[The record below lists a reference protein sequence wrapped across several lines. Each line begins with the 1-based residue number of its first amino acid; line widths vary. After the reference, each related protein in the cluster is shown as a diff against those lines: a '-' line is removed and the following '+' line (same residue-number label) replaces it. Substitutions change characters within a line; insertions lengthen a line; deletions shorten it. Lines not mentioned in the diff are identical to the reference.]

1 MLRSPIR
8 GVLAL
13 TWITSACAP
22 AAQAPAR
29 PALVSPTDASAAPAD
44 GTVGLLVMAHGGG
57 PEWNRSVSD
66 MLAPV
71 AAETPTAVAF
81 GMADPHTLGA
91 ALDTLRRA
99 GVGRVAVVR
108 LFVSGASFLDQTR
121 YLLGLSSTPPA
132 SFIPGHGA
140 HGRDAAPH
148 GGGVAAEPAPI
159 DHGLVVATHD
169 DGLMDSPLALR
180 IMAERARALS
190 RNPSGE
196 SVMIV
201 AHGSGDD
208 HENDELLRG
217 MAGIAD
223 ELRAD
228 GFAAARAFTLR
239 EDWAEKRA
247 VAEREMRAFAAA
259 EAEVGRRVL
268 VVPMRLS
275 GFGPYANV
283 LEGLQY
289 TAGEGLLP
297 HALAATWVREKAAQ
311 VVCRAGW
318 ADCK

>member
-1 MLRSPIR
+1 MQRSPTPV
-8 GVLAL
+8 VLAL
-13 TWITSACAP
+13 SCLISACVPAGQASIPAPTSPTGAP
-22 AAQAPAR
+22 ATPAEGR
-29 PALVSPTDASAAPAD
+29 I
-44 GTVGLLVMAHGGG
+44 GLLVMAHGGG
-57 PEWNRSVSD
+57 PEWDRSVSH
-66 MLAPV
+66 MLAGV
-71 AAETPTAVAF
+71 AEETPTAVAF

-108 LFVSGASFLDQTR
+108 LFVSGASFIDQTR

-132 SFIPGHGA
+132 FFIPGHGS
-140 HGRDAAPH
+140 H
-148 GGGVAAEPAPI
+148 GGGVGHGGDVAVPAPI

-190 RNPSGE
+190 RDRSSE

-208 HENDELLRG
+208 LENDGLLRG
-217 MAGIAD
+217 MSVIAD
-223 ELRAD
+223 ELRTD

-239 EDWAEKRA
+239 EDWPEKRA

-275 GFGPYANV
+275 GFGPYADV
-283 LEGLQY
+283 LAGLQY

-297 HALAATWVREKAAQ
+297 HALATSWVRETAAQ

-318 ADCK
+318 ADCD